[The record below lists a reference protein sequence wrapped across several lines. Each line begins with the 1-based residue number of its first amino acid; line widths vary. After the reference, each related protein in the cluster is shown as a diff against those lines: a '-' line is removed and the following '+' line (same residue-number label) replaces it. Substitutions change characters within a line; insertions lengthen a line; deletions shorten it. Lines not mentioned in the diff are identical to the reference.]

1 MKNWQWMF
9 LNRVKDGDVTKVG
22 VIPSLLAIV
31 VLAAGGLAGQASQP
45 PSTKATKGQ
54 PAKAQAANP
63 KPPSA
68 PVAVVDPLRA
78 PSLNQQLLIRLNNGT
93 QGSARN
99 QADDLLQLGK
109 VQEAGGAL
117 ADAIQSW
124 QKAAELYREI
134 GDVPANALVQSYL
147 GSAYLRLEQDKQA
160 EAAFRRQLAI
170 SRTTGDVL
178 SQIFAANNLSRLLIP
193 RSAMGVDALL
203 AESLSLANQIGSPHA
218 LVVTYTSLGM
228 LAFQE
233 GNYDRAMQNY
243 QTGLTISRR
252 AGDRMTEPALLNG
265 VGDVYLA
272 RENLPSA
279 RQAYTQA
286 LAMSRSL
293 SDRPNQ
299 FRAIDGLV
307 AASEQLGRV
316 GAVLPLLDERL
327 ELAQSLG
334 NFHQE
339 LLSLQK
345 LAQFHQQIGN
355 YSIVDLYIQQA
366 IAVAQTAQDPTEE
379 LLLIQ
384 RLTSFRRDPSAR

>member
-63 KPPSA
+63 KPPSP

-109 VQEAGGAL
+109 VQETGGAL

-203 AESLSLANQIGSPHA
+203 AESLSLASQIGSPHA

-272 RENLPSA
+272 RENFPSA

-316 GAVLPLLDERL
+316 AVVLPLLDERL